1 MGADAERLWL
11 CDIHGVLHSERADL
25 NRWTQ
30 RFARAT
36 EARTLADVSAGADVL
51 VGVSAAGAFTADL
64 VTAMA
69 PRPLVF
75 ALANPDPEIMP
86 EVVLRAV
93 PDAIVATGRSD
104 RPNQI
109 NNLLAFPFLFR
120 GALDAR
126 ARRITPAMLIAAVQA
141 LASIPTSDDTLLPSP
156 FDPRLD
162 PALSPAVA
170 EAARLDPGEAD
181 GSLSPTRC
189 RSEAHTSELQS
200 L

>member
-11 CDIHGVLHSERADL
+11 CDLHGVLHSERADL

-141 LASIPTSDDTLLPSP
+141 LASIP
-156 FDPRLD
+156 
-162 PALSPAVA
+162 
-170 EAARLDPGEAD
+170 
-181 GSLSPTRC
+181 
-189 RSEAHTSELQS
+189 RSEEHTSELQS
-200 L
+200 LMRIAYAVFCLKNNTIVLPAHGEGADIVTFDTHTHI